1 MLPKI
6 KVEFCITGIQLNPE
20 RITQLIGISPSQTW
34 NIEEPIQN
42 TLLRRKHNGWCLS
55 SGDYKSDLDLAKL
68 AKQLLQILL
77 PKSEVIN
84 KTCDEFQLDC
94 ELSCVAYIVDETPI
108 INFTHDILS
117 GLAQLKATMDIDII
131 LTEQHDQT

>member
-20 RITQLIGISPSQTW
+20 QITQLIGISPSQIW
-34 NIEEPIQN
+34 KMEEPIQN

-55 SGDYKSDLDLAKL
+55 SGEYNSDLDLAKL
-68 AKQLLQILL
+68 AEPLIQILL

-84 KTCDEFQLDC
+84 KICDEFQLDC
-94 ELSCVAYIVDETPI
+94 ELSGVAHIVDKTPI
-108 INFTHDILS
+108 INFTHDILL
-117 GLAQLKATMDIDII
+117 GLAQLNATLDIDII
-131 LTEQHDQT
+131 LTE